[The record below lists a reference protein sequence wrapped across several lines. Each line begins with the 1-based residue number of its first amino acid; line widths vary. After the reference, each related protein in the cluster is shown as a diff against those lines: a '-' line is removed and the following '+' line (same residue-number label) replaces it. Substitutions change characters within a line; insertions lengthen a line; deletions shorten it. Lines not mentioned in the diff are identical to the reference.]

1 MKLFKKLA
9 AAALAAVLAL
19 AMVGCGSSASLK
31 DELLKMAMDQ
41 MTVAG
46 GTANHSK
53 ELDALAAKLVQEADK
68 AAALEANK
76 DEDVKGILTNNEVVK
91 AAGIDT
97 NANGYILNAAPNV
110 QFKSSGALME
120 YTQLQ
125 WMVKAINPYTTNDGS
140 NRAVKIG
147 TIEQLGDNVDI
158 GVAMGKI
165 GGKEPHSFFVKLL
178 IGLLIIVPK
187 LLPIFKKIKRQHFL
201 SSKT

>member
-41 MTVAG
+41 MTMNG

-68 AAALEANK
+68 VAGQDAYK
-76 DEDVKGILTNNEVVK
+76 GEDVKTILTADEVVK
-91 AAGIDT
+91 AAGINT
-97 NANGYILNAAPNV
+97 TANGYILNAAPNV
-110 QFKSSGALME
+110 QFKSSGAVME
-120 YTQLQ
+120 YVQLQ

-147 TIEQLGDNVDI
+147 KIEQLGDNVDI
-158 GVAMGKI
+158 GVAVGKI
-165 GGKEPHSFFVKLL
+165 GGKEYVVILYANHAA
-178 IGLLIIVPK
+178 
-187 LLPIFKKIKRQHFL
+187 
-201 SSKT
+201 

>member
-41 MTVAG
+41 MTMNG

-68 AAALEANK
+68 VAGQDAYK
-76 DEDVKGILTNNEVVK
+76 GEDVKTILTADEVVK
-91 AAGIDT
+91 AAGINT
-97 NANGYILNAAPNV
+97 TANGYILNAAPNV
-110 QFKSSGALME
+110 QFKSSGAVME
-120 YTQLQ
+120 YVQLQ
-125 WMVKAINPYTTNDGS
+125 WMVKAINPYTTNDEP

-147 TIEQLGDNVDI
+147 KIEQLGDNVDI
-158 GVAMGKI
+158 GVAVGKI
-165 GGKEPHSFFVKLL
+165 GGKEYVVILYANHAA
-178 IGLLIIVPK
+178 
-187 LLPIFKKIKRQHFL
+187 
-201 SSKT
+201 

>member
-19 AMVGCGSSASLK
+19 TMVGCGSSASLK
-31 DELLKMAMDQ
+31 DELLKLAIDQ

-46 GTANHSK
+46 STATHSK

-68 AAALEANK
+68 VAGQDAHKGDAAK
-76 DEDVKGILTNNEVVK
+76 TILTADEVVE
-91 AAGIDT
+91 AVGIDT

-120 YTQLQ
+120 YIQLQ
-125 WMVKAINPYTTNDGS
+125 WMQDAINPWTDDGS

-147 TIEQLGDNVDI
+147 TITLGDNVDI
-158 GVAMGKI
+158 GVAIGKI
-165 GGKEPHSFFVKLL
+165 GGKEYVVILYANHAA
-178 IGLLIIVPK
+178 
-187 LLPIFKKIKRQHFL
+187 
-201 SSKT
+201 

>member
-19 AMVGCGSSASLK
+19 TMVGCGSSASLK
-31 DELLKMAMDQ
+31 DELLKLAIDQ

-46 GTANHSK
+46 STATHSK

-68 AAALEANK
+68 VAGQDAHKGDAAK
-76 DEDVKGILTNNEVVK
+76 TILTADEVVE
-91 AAGIDT
+91 AVGIDT

-110 QFKSSGALME
+110 QFKSSGAFME
-120 YTQLQ
+120 YIQLQ
-125 WMVKAINPYTTNDGS
+125 WMQDAINPWTDDGS

-147 TIEQLGDNVDI
+147 TITLGDNVDI

-165 GGKEPHSFFVKLL
+165 GGKEYVVILYANHAA
-178 IGLLIIVPK
+178 
-187 LLPIFKKIKRQHFL
+187 
-201 SSKT
+201 

>member
-19 AMVGCGSSASLK
+19 TMVGCGSSASLK
-31 DELLKMAMDQ
+31 DELLKLAMDR

-46 GTANHSK
+46 STATHSK

-68 AAALEANK
+68 AAALEAH
-76 DEDVKGILTNNEVVK
+76 KGDAAKTILTDDAVVE

-110 QFKSSGALME
+110 QFKSSGMSYME
-120 YTQLQ
+120 HIKME
-125 WMVKAINPYTTNDGS
+125 WMQDAINPRTDDGS

-147 TIEQLGDNVDI
+147 TITLGNNVDI

-165 GGKEPHSFFVKLL
+165 GGKEYVVILYTNHAA
-178 IGLLIIVPK
+178 
-187 LLPIFKKIKRQHFL
+187 
-201 SSKT
+201 

>member
-31 DELLKMAMDQ
+31 DELLKVAMDR
-41 MTVAG
+41 MTVVG

-68 AAALEANK
+68 VSGQAAH
-76 DEDVKGILTNNEVVK
+76 KGDAAKTILTDDAVVE
-91 AAGIDT
+91 AAGINT

-110 QFKSSGALME
+110 QFKSSGTYME
-120 YTQLQ
+120 LYKME
-125 WMVKAINPYTTNDGS
+125 WMMEAINPSTDDGS
-140 NRAVKIG
+140 NKAVKIG
-147 TIEQLGDNVDI
+147 EITLGNNVDV

-165 GGKEPHSFFVKLL
+165 GGKEYVVILYTNHAA
-178 IGLLIIVPK
+178 
-187 LLPIFKKIKRQHFL
+187 
-201 SSKT
+201 

>member
-19 AMVGCGSSASLK
+19 TMVGCGSSASLK
-31 DELLKMAMDQ
+31 DELLKLAMDR

-46 GTANHSK
+46 STATHSK

-68 AAALEANK
+68 VAGQDAY
-76 DEDVKGILTNNEVVK
+76 KGDDAKTILTAEDVVK

-120 YTQLQ
+120 YIQLQ
-125 WMVKAINPYTTNDGS
+125 WMQDAINPWTDDGS

-147 TIEQLGDNVDI
+147 TITLGDNVDI

-165 GGKEPHSFFVKLL
+165 GGKEYVVILYANHAA
-178 IGLLIIVPK
+178 
-187 LLPIFKKIKRQHFL
+187 
-201 SSKT
+201 